1 MKKSTKQENFWP
13 RFRKGLKEGLGI
25 GKVPHTK
32 KDSLEEDLS
41 LRLTKDLMFQEGQEG
56 LKGSTSLKK
65 SLDIHH

>member
-1 MKKSTKQENFWP
+1 LEKSTKQEKFWP
-13 RFRKGLKEGLGI
+13 RFRKGMREGLGS

-32 KDSLEEDLS
+32 KDTLEEDLY
-41 LRLTKDLMFQEGQEG
+41 LRLTLDLMFQEGQEG